1 MTVKEFSSG
10 FDVLLN
16 SFFIKNQFGNSGS
29 YVTPIL
35 DEYEKSLFLT
45 EAQDIVLKQY
55 LYSQEQTDNS
65 KLQLDLSPLI
75 TVAEPIL
82 STNTNIIKYDKR
94 SYTYLMPENII
105 FVLNEKV
112 YDADDNPYVVVPLN
126 YKEYD
131 RLALLPYASPLK
143 KQVWRLYQYNQ
154 IVNFLSELIPA
165 SNIVLSKYVIRYIK
179 SPEPIILVDLTLQDL
194 SINNKKAIST
204 SKLSESLHY
213 DILHKAVELAY
224 SRNGGVSNLLN
235 QTKEEPSNNKEE

>member
-179 SPEPIILVDLTLQDL
+179 SPDPIILVDLTLQDL
-194 SINNKKAIST
+194 SINNKKTIST

-213 DILHKAVELAY
+213 DILYKAVELAY

>member
-1 MTVKEFSSG
+1 MTVKEFSTG

-82 STNTNIIKYDKR
+82 STNTNIIKYDER

-112 YDADDNPYVVVPLN
+112 YDTDGNPYVVVPLN

-143 KQVWRLYQYNQ
+143 KQV
-154 IVNFLSELIPA
+154 
-165 SNIVLSKYVIRYIK
+165 
-179 SPEPIILVDLTLQDL
+179 
-194 SINNKKAIST
+194 
-204 SKLSESLHY
+204 
-213 DILHKAVELAY
+213 
-224 SRNGGVSNLLN
+224 
-235 QTKEEPSNNKEE
+235 